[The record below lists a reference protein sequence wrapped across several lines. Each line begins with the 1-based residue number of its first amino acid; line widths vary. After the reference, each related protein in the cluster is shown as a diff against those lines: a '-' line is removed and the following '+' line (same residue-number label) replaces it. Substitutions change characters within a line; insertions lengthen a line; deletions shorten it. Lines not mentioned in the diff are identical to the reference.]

1 LNKTEQIKQIVND
14 TFQADDKATWRVSS
28 VLYPTIVMQP
38 LRGMAKHKA
47 LPGIATPGLIERA
60 GLGR

>member
-1 LNKTEQIKQIVND
+1 MKKTEPNQQIVS
-14 TFQADDKATWRVSS
+14 TLFRLPKRAIQAVSS

-47 LPGIATPGLIERA
+47 LPGIATPVLIEKA